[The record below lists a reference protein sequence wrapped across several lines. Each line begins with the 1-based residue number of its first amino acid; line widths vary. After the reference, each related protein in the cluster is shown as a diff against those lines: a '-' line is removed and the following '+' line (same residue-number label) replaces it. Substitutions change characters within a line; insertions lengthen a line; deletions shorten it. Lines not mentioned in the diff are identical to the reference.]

1 MEKKYQLVAWTRNVA
16 DKENARLTM
25 IPSLAYE
32 MQEPY
37 FEEIGRCMQEQ
48 KKQQGRI
55 SSSLAKRFSR
65 AYESNARFCFYTGNI
80 GDGLR
85 YLCKAALY
93 CMWADNHNDSEL
105 RHEFTRLCEEVVTL
119 AKRYSREDILQ
130 EGSCKTMLELHSSAA
145 IYHSSGNCCSSSEFN
160 I

>member
-1 MEKKYQLVAWTRNVA
+1 MEKKYQLVAWTRKA
-16 DKENARLTM
+16 TDKENARLTM

-32 MQEPY
+32 MEEP
-37 FEEIGRCMQEQ
+37 FIEEIGRCMQEQ
-48 KKQQGRI
+48 KKQKGRI
-55 SSSLAKRFSR
+55 SISLAKRFSR

-93 CMWADNHNDSEL
+93 CRWADNHNGSEL

-130 EGSCKTMLELHSSAA
+130 EESCKVMLDFHSSASF
-145 IYHSSGNCCSSSEFN
+145 YRSSGK
-160 I
+160 